1 MIAKFL
7 RYIEGIHMPW
17 VPKKIAQKGFG
28 QERNEWSKMHC
39 TNWIS
44 IECEVLLQHLNDQD
58 L

>member
-1 MIAKFL
+1 MQ
-7 RYIEGIHMPW
+7 W

-44 IECEVLLQHLNDQD
+44 IECEVLLQHLKDQD

>member
-1 MIAKFL
+1 VGA
-7 RYIEGIHMPW
+7 
-17 VPKKIAQKGFG
+17 KKIAQKGFG

-44 IECEVLLQHLNDQD
+44 IECKVLLQHLNDQD